1 MPEPSPLAKRR
12 WASLSRDEKARLI
25 ASGLY
30 DRRGN
35 LLDSLGE
42 DRVNDNRGGDMRI
55 TFKPTVT
62 SPSALSEVIEAEENL
77 DNLVGH
83 IRRGEMLDGLR
94 RVFDVLLEG
103 MDESSDG
110 EMRLRADVIRIAIGE
125 GDPPTMTALAR
136 RHGLGKTAVSLRCR
150 KLLKQLGI
158 EPSRF
163 MRPEAS
169 VRVMRASF
177 RVREA
182 LKPTPAP
189 PGKESPRTGAN
200 LGTRSRPR

>member
-1 MPEPSPLAKRR
+1 M
-12 WASLSRDEKARLI
+12 
-25 ASGLY
+25 
-30 DRRGN
+30 
-35 LLDSLGE
+35 LDALGE
-42 DRVNDNRGGDMRI
+42 ERVNDNRGGDMRVS
-55 TFKPTVT
+55 FKNTAST
-62 SPSALSEVIEAEENL
+62 PSALSEVIEAEENL

-110 EMRLRADVIRIAIGE
+110 EMRLRADVIRIAMGE
-125 GDPPTMTALAR
+125 GDPPTMTALAK

-169 VRVMRASF
+169 VRVMRASY
-177 RVREA
+177 RVREVMRGD
-182 LKPTPAP
+182 PAP
-189 PGKESPRTGAN
+189 PGKESPRLIERAS
-200 LGTRSRPR
+200 TRSRPR